1 MSADLLR
8 RAAMKLREHA
18 DRAPEGPWVSLDFG
32 DRLVALRENREH
44 FPAGFRYLVDEPF
57 ADESIP
63 EYFALMHPPVALAL
77 AHLLDHIADDVSDA
91 GDRIEPGGLVR
102 NEYGSIRFDWTAAV
116 KLARA
121 VLREEE
127 QG

>member
-8 RAAMKLREHA
+8 RAALKLREHA
-18 DRAPEGPWVSLDFG
+18 NRAPEGPWASLDNG
-32 DRLVALRENREH
+32 DRLVALRENRDH

-77 AHLLDHIADDVSDA
+77 ADA
-91 GDRIEPGGLVR
+91 LAQAAIVVENGEAATPPSTARLPRMLV
-102 NEYGSIRFDWTAAV
+102 AV
-116 KLARA
+116 ARA

-127 QG
+127 PS